1 MPYLVTLVILLG
13 VLCLV
18 NLALTLGVIRRLRRY
33 SDQLATQSGQ
43 GQGAILAEGALAP
56 PYVASATDGSAVSR
70 DLITEPVVVGFFST
84 GCDACHEALPDFLTL
99 AAAFPR
105 EQVLAV
111 IVDRTGEAGPQ
122 RERLEP
128 VARVV
133 VEDLGG
139 PVASALQVR
148 AFPAFALVGGGG
160 RILASGLRLDQVIT
174 LSRA

>member
-1 MPYLVTLVILLG
+1 MPYLVTLVILVG

-18 NLALTLGVIRRLRRY
+18 NLALTLGVIRRLRRQL
-33 SDQLATQSGQ
+33 SDRPDQ

-56 PYVASATDGSAVSR
+56 PYVTSATDGSAVSR

-122 RERLEP
+122 REKLEP

-160 RILASGLRLDQVIT
+160 RVLASGLRLDQVIT